1 MRPEAQERHES
12 TNTTSVTDALI
23 LEGNGNETNYERNL
37 GLTTLMT
44 EGDVSRFYFCVVQQ
58 TFPHHHFRMREQ
70 QQCLS
75 CMLAEQ

>member
-12 TNTTSVTDALI
+12 TNTKEAADAL
-23 LEGNGNETNYERNL
+23 LEGNGNETNYERNW

-44 EGDVSRFYFCVVQQ
+44 EGDVSRFYFCP
-58 TFPHHHFRMREQ
+58 TNFSHHHFRMREQ
-70 QQCLS
+70 QQSLS